1 MRFKLF
7 PLLLLITLLSS
18 VFVFAQSQD
27 EDVRGAFLSTR
38 VTVSAGSSETRT
50 STRRS
55 SRRRSSSASSSSN
68 RRQTSTTTSAGASVG
83 LVNSS
88 TGNTRVHAAASN
100 APIGLGYSFFIR
112 DQGGQPV
119 RVDPAR
125 EFHAGDRI
133 RLSFETNVDGYLYVF
148 HTENGGTPEM
158 IYPDAQLDDGH
169 NEVDAHVP
177 YEIPWSP
184 EEDERFHWFV
194 FDNRPATERL
204 YIVVTRDPLPGVPT
218 ADALVNYCHS
228 NRCPWQPLPQVW
240 AQVKA
245 GAEGRISESKAT
257 VYGQAQTS
265 GEREATTRGM
275 GLDRSAPP
283 PSVVRMN
290 VTSNAPVLVTAIDL
304 IHR

>member
-1 MRFKLF
+1 M
-7 PLLLLITLLSS
+7 
-18 VFVFAQSQD
+18 
-27 EDVRGAFLSTR
+27 
-38 VTVSAGSSETRT
+38 
-50 STRRS
+50 
-55 SRRRSSSASSSSN
+55 
-68 RRQTSTTTSAGASVG
+68 
-83 LVNSS
+83 
-88 TGNTRVHAAASN
+88 
-100 APIGLGYSFFIR
+100 
-112 DQGGQPV
+112 

-133 RLSFETNVDGYLYVF
+133 RLSLETNVDGYLYVF

-158 IYPDAQLDDGH
+158 IYPDAQLDEGH

-177 YEIPWSP
+177 YEIPWSA

-194 FDNRPATERL
+194 FDNNPATERL
-204 YIVVTRDPLPGVPT
+204 YIVITREPIPTVPT
-218 ADALVNYCHS
+218 GEALVSYCRS
-228 NRCPWQPLPQVW
+228 NHCPWQPVPQVW

-245 GAEGRISESKAT
+245 GAEARVGENKTT

-275 GLDRSAPP
+275 GLDRTAPA
-283 PSVVRMN
+283 PSIVRMN

>member
-1 MRFKLF
+1 MSFRVASWIVYGSCVNLSCFDLAILSFLEVVMRFKLF
-7 PLLLLITLLSS
+7 PLLLLITLVSS
-18 VFVFAQSQD
+18 IFVFAQSQD

-133 RLSFETNVDGYLYVF
+133 RLSF
-148 HTENGGTPEM
+148 
-158 IYPDAQLDDGH
+158 
-169 NEVDAHVP
+169 
-177 YEIPWSP
+177 
-184 EEDERFHWFV
+184 
-194 FDNRPATERL
+194 
-204 YIVVTRDPLPGVPT
+204 
-218 ADALVNYCHS
+218 
-228 NRCPWQPLPQVW
+228 
-240 AQVKA
+240 
-245 GAEGRISESKAT
+245 
-257 VYGQAQTS
+257 
-265 GEREATTRGM
+265 
-275 GLDRSAPP
+275 
-283 PSVVRMN
+283 
-290 VTSNAPVLVTAIDL
+290 
-304 IHR
+304 